1 MPFIFVL
8 PATPFTGSGTC
19 ARSRMLT
26 LFGFLLM
33 FTLMTI
39 LRSFSRAAVAIITTT
54 MTMGFAFL
62 FSLFALWF
70 LATAAATF
78 GLLWFFTLIR
88 WIRIT
93 FRWFTRIV
101 SIVRATVS
109 PSPVA
114 WLTAD
119 WILATF
125 IVTTTTAVTLIPATI
140 FCVIGFSIF
149 LLVCAAARFTAQ
161 RVMAT
166 FIMTTTAMGLFPSA
180 IFCVVRLSVFL
191 LGWAA
196 ALLFIVTAFVF
207 IMTALLFVMTALSSP
222 PVLMFCL
229 VRLTLFIFRSMR
241 LAVLVAISFA
251 FYLISFLWCFLLN
264 NYLTV
269 FIFILFKFLVFG
281 CICKKLDI

>member
-19 ARSRMLT
+19 AWSRMLT
-26 LFGFLLM
+26 LFGFLM

-180 IFCVVRLSVFL
+180 IFCAVRLSVFL

-196 ALLFIVTAFVF
+196 ALLFIV
-207 IMTALLFVMTALSSP
+207 TALSSP

-251 FYLISFLWCFLLN
+251 FYLISFIWCFLLN